1 MSSYALLQ
9 TTKSPTDEQI
19 AEALGGNICRC
30 GEYTKIYKAV
40 QVAAA
45 DMRGEKVS
53 YTAPPIV
60 VAAAKPAAATGAA
73 GSQTSKEFVFATP
86 FSTIEEFE
94 PFAKK
99 VKEKGAGAI
108 LEASGSERT
117 ITVTWDPGKLNEN
130 AIRQLLAETGKT
142 VNP

>member
-1 MSSYALLQ
+1 
-9 TTKSPTDEQI
+9 
-19 AEALGGNICRC
+19 
-30 GEYTKIYKAV
+30 
-40 QVAAA
+40 
-45 DMRGEKVS
+45 MRGEKVT

-60 VAAAKPAAATGAA
+60 VMAAKPAAAAGAVGGRA
-73 GSQTSKEFVFATP
+73 SKEFVFTTA

-94 PFAKK
+94 PFANK

-117 ITVTWDPGKLNEN
+117 ITVTWDPGKLDEN
-130 AIRQLLAETGKT
+130 AVRQMLAETGKT